1 MRCNFFNKISVKKYV
16 YSLLVYGST
25 GSYGSYNFS
34 NDSFAL
40 NPLSYNSQ
48 TSFDV
53 SSNSFD
59 VTNPTTS
66 LLDPNTYGPN
76 SSSSYSQSASISTAY
91 TSNYGQSNPIIYDS
105 FDAQRKSIDDQLK
118 QLDEAL
124 LSKVSEMSLL
134 SNSIRSNK
142 IQLKQMNS
150 TSSLKRNLIKGQSSI
165 DIGSGSSSIGSS
177 PSNTGNI
184 LNPSNGEKMK
194 KILSTSCKDISKETE
209 TFY

>member
-1 MRCNFFNKISVKKYV
+1 M
-16 YSLLVYGST
+16 
-25 GSYGSYNFS
+25 
-34 NDSFAL
+34 
-40 NPLSYNSQ
+40 SYNSQ

-91 TSNYGQSNPIIYDS
+91 TSNYGQSNPVIYDS

-165 DIGSGSSSIGSS
+165 DIGSGNSTNCSSIGSS
-177 PSNTGNI
+177 PTNTSNI
-184 LNPSNGEKMK
+184 LNPGGNGEKMK
-194 KILSTSCKDISKETE
+194 KNLSTSCKDISKETE
-209 TFY
+209 TFYWIWIELVHETTLNKKTIK